1 MNGEILRS
9 TNLCENAS
17 VLLLYHTIHP
27 AQTPIIVIPFD
38 LIRVNL
44 LNKMNEINYNFC
56 VGNRQTFMDHQLG
69 CGEWNGINVA

>member
-1 MNGEILRS
+1 MGKF
-9 TNLCENAS
+9 CEAQIFARTLQFS
-17 VLLLYHTIHP
+17 CHTIHP